1 MKLTSK
7 QIKFIKSLAMT
18 IDAKWRL
25 GKDGLTDN
33 FIDNFTDYINIHE
46 LAKISLLQNCDEDK
60 KVVANAIADATD
72 STLIQVI
79 GKTII
84 IFKPNKDGKITQQ
97 VKQVK

>member
-1 MKLTSK
+1 MKLSSK
-7 QIKFIKSLAMT
+7 QIKYLRSVAMT

-33 FIDNFTDYINIHE
+33 FINNFTDYINIHE
-46 LAKISLLQNCDEDK
+46 MAKISLLQNCDEDK

-72 STLIQVI
+72 SILVQVI

-84 IFKPNKDGKITQQ
+84 IFKPNKEGQITQD
-97 VKQVK
+97 VKRIK